1 MHLNSATTQIGL
13 VNSGLIFHS
22 ICQTGTGKTVV
33 GIHIVY
39 QFFNKNKEFL
49 AASCEPSC
57 APQQKKPAILYCG
70 PSNKSVDIVA
80 GKFAFGDLHQYRKT
94 LARFI

>member
-1 MHLNSATTQIGL
+1 MK
-13 VNSGLIFHS
+13 SGLIFHL

-49 AASCEPSC
+49 STSSDSSSAAQK
-57 APQQKKPAILYCG
+57 QQKKPAILYCG

-80 GKFAFGDLHQYRKT
+80 GEFSCDKDN
-94 LARFI
+94 I